1 MEEPIKVG
9 IADLKV
15 STAPNKIVTNALGSC
30 VAIVLYDV
38 VHRIGGLAHILLPN
52 TAFSKIR
59 SNPAKF
65 ADTAVPELL
74 SMMKQLGATKP
85 TVSAKIIGGAQMF
98 ANVLVEPL
106 GNIGQRNVQ
115 AVKEALAKE
124 NINILAEDTG
134 GDCGKSVEFDLAN
147 GDVIVRSIKY
157 GINKL

>member
-1 MEEPIKVG
+1 MDDPIKVG

-15 STAPNKIVTNALGSC
+15 SAAPNKIVTNALGSC

-38 VHRIGGLAHILLPN
+38 AHRIGGLAHIMLPT

-65 ADTAVPELL
+65 ADTAIPEMLI
-74 SMMKQLGATKP
+74 MMKRLGATKA

-106 GNIGQRNVQ
+106 GNIGLRNVQ
-115 AVKEALAKE
+115 AAKEALAKE
-124 NINILAEDTG
+124 SINIIAEDTG
-134 GDCGKSVEFDLAN
+134 GDCGKSVEIDLNN
-147 GDVIVRSIKY
+147 GGVTVRSIKY